1 MPQRQAANHKSRITN
16 PWDSSV
22 NLHQLRIF
30 ATVARLGS
38 FSRAAEELHISQP
51 SVSIQVADLERALA
65 VDLFKQGERPI
76 RLTEAGSVLEE
87 YARRILALVDG
98 AEAAVKEAKHLRRPR
113 PAADAADAEAPP
125 LGGADAG
132 PPFEVI
138 EHTADVGIIAYGRS
152 LEELFSHAAMGMMHF
167 LIDAASVRPI
177 EQRTRIVE
185 AEDREGLL
193 INWLNDL
200 LLLLNAEGFV
210 PARFE
215 VRELTDTR
223 LRADVAG
230 EPVDLQRHRFH
241 LDVKGATYHQLYVR
255 KNDVWEARVIFD
267 V

>member
-1 MPQRQAANHKSRITN
+1 
-16 PWDSSV
+16 V

-51 SVSIQVADLERALA
+51 SVSIQVADLERALG

-76 RLTEAGSVLEE
+76 RLTEAGSVLED

-113 PAADAADAEAPP
+113 PAADAAVDAEPAP
-125 LGGADAG
+125 LHGGADAG

-167 LIDAASVRPI
+167 LIDAAAVRPI
-177 EQRTRIVE
+177 EQRTRTVE

-215 VRELTDTR
+215 VRELTGTR

-230 EPVDLQRHRFH
+230 EPVDPERHRFH
-241 LDVKGATYHQLYVR
+241 LDVKAATYHQLYVR
-255 KNDVWEARVIFD
+255 KNEMWQARVIFD

>member
-1 MPQRQAANHKSRITN
+1 M
-16 PWDSSV
+16 

-51 SVSIQVADLERALA
+51 SVSIQVADLERALG

-76 RLTEAGSVLEE
+76 RLTEAGSVLED

-98 AEAAVKEAKHLRRPR
+98 AEAAVKEAKHLRRPS
-113 PAADAADAEAPP
+113 PAADAAVDAEAAP
-125 LGGADAG
+125 LHGGADAG

-138 EHTADVGIIAYGRS
+138 EHTADVAIIAYGRS
-152 LEELFSHAAMGMMHF
+152 LAELFSHAAMGMMHF
-167 LIDAASVRPI
+167 LIDAASVHLI
-177 EQRTRIVE
+177 EQRTRTVE

-230 EPVDLQRHRFH
+230 EPVDPQRHRFH
-241 LDVKGATYHQLYVR
+241 LDVKAATYHGVEIDRNAL
-255 KNDVWEARVIFD
+255 WHARIIFD

>member
-1 MPQRQAANHKSRITN
+1 M
-16 PWDSSV
+16 

-51 SVSIQVADLERALA
+51 SVSIQVADLERALG
-65 VDLFKQGERPI
+65 VDLFKQRERPI
-76 RLTEAGSVLEE
+76 RLTDAGNVLED
-87 YARRILALVDG
+87 YARRILALVDE

-113 PAADAADAEAPP
+113 PAADAAVDAEAAPHHR
-125 LGGADAG
+125 GADAV

-177 EQRTRIVE
+177 EQRTRTVE

-193 INWLNDL
+193 IDWLNDL

-210 PARFE
+210 PVRFE

-223 LRADVAG
+223 MRADVAG
-230 EPVDLQRHRFH
+230 EPVDPQRHRFH
-241 LDVKGATYHQLYVR
+241 LDVKAATYHQLYVR
-255 KNDVWEARVIFD
+255 KNEMWEARVIFD
-267 V
+267 I